1 MQADVLSQVMLMPQV
16 RPIAVSYGTDI
27 CSLYYFPCLSL
38 CLCCFPNLN
47 VNNNPTTQQWNEVA
61 AGGGRLAINITVV
74 MSYSVVVVESQ
85 LYYILKI
92 PLVVRKLLINCSH
105 MFATKL
111 VYIYSENI
119 RSGFLFSLH
128 LHPANHNRFSIR
140 REREK
145 MNFRF
150 CVSGKNFP
158 KCSLAW
164 N

>member
-16 RPIAVSYGTDI
+16 RPIAGSYGTDI

-92 PLVVRKLLINCSH
+92 PFGRSKIAYQISHIYYLPRSSH

-128 LHPANHNRFSIR
+128 LHPANHNRCSIR
-140 REREK
+140 RERERK
-145 MNFRF
+145 
-150 CVSGKNFP
+150 
-158 KCSLAW
+158 
-164 N
+164 